1 MGFHRYD
8 AVVVGAGGAG
18 LAAAIQLADS
28 DAHIACVTKL
38 FPSRSHTGA
47 AQGGIAASL
56 GNTEEDH
63 WEWHMYD
70 TVKGGDYLVDQ
81 DAAEILVK
89 DAIDAVVSLE
99 HMGLP
104 FNRTPEGKI
113 DQRRFGGHTKNH
125 GEGPVRR
132 ACYAADRTGHM
143 ILQTLYQ
150 NSIKHKVNFF
160 DEHHLVDLMFTDDGQ
175 CCGVV
180 TYELKTGELHV
191 IQAKAVIIATGGAG
205 RIFKITSNA
214 LASTGDGIGIAYRRG
229 VPLMDMEF
237 LQFHPTG
244 LRKLGI
250 LVSEA
255 ARGEGGIVR
264 NNEGEAFAARYA
276 PTMKDLAPRD
286 MMSRFIWQEIHEGR
300 GINGE
305 DYVLLDIS
313 HLPPEVIEAKLPDVT
328 DFARVYLGVEPTE
341 EGIPI
346 QPTAHFTMGGLP
358 TNNDGQAISDPSG
371 TIIPGLY
378 AAGEAACVSVHGA
391 NRLGTNSLL
400 ELVVFGRRAGRQAIQ
415 DVRNMEFVD
424 LPKNPTAYVEERIAR
439 IMSGDGKERVATV
452 RAAMQQ
458 EMTDNMSVVREES
471 GITHALETL
480 SSLKNAYQHVTVDD
494 KGKIYNTEL
503 MEALELEHMLEVA
516 EVMARGALARQE
528 SRGAHFRNDFQK
540 RDDANW
546 LRHTM
551 IYKTSDGVREDY
563 KPVNIT
569 RLEPKERKY

>member
-1 MGFHRYD
+1 MAFHRYD

-38 FPSRSHTGA
+38 FPTRSHTGA

-89 DAIDAVVSLE
+89 DAIEAVVSLE

-104 FNRTPEGKI
+104 FNRTPDGKI
-113 DQRRFGGHTKNH
+113 DQRRFGGHTKRH

-160 DEHHLVDLMFTDDGQ
+160 DEHHLVDLLFTDDGQ

-264 NNEGEAFAARYA
+264 NNDGEAFAARYA

-400 ELVVFGRRAGRQAIQ
+400 ELVVFGRRAGNQAIKDIQ
-415 DVRNMEFVD
+415 SMEFVD

-439 IMSGDGKERVATV
+439 IMSGDGKERVAEV
-452 RAAMQQ
+452 RSAMQQ

-471 GITHALETL
+471 GIRHALESL

-516 EVMARGALARQE
+516 EVMAHGALARQE

-551 IYKTSDGVREDY
+551 IYKTSDGIREDY
-563 KPVNIT
+563 KPVTIT
-569 RLEPKERKY
+569 RFEPKERKY

>member
-1 MGFHRYD
+1 MAFHRYD

-38 FPSRSHTGA
+38 FPTRSHTGA

-89 DAIDAVVSLE
+89 DAIEAVVSLE

-104 FNRTPEGKI
+104 FNRTPDGKI
-113 DQRRFGGHTKNH
+113 DQRRFGGHTKRH

-160 DEHHLVDLMFTDDGQ
+160 DEHHLVDLLFTDDGQ

-264 NNEGEAFAARYA
+264 NNDGEAFAARYA

-400 ELVVFGRRAGRQAIQ
+400 ELVVFGRRAGNQAIKDIQ
-415 DVRNMEFVD
+415 SMEFVD

-439 IMSGDGKERVATV
+439 IMSSDGKERVAEV
-452 RAAMQQ
+452 RSAMQQ

-471 GITHALETL
+471 GIRHALESL

-516 EVMARGALARQE
+516 EVMAHGALARQE

-551 IYKTSDGVREDY
+551 IYKTSDGIREDY
-563 KPVNIT
+563 KPVTIT
-569 RLEPKERKY
+569 RFEPKERKY